1 MEETSIH
8 SKPNTCNSFCNS
20 NASLNEIIK
29 FQQEKKR
36 NREEK
41 GVSSRG
47 KRTRPSPPHK
57 TSGQLDSL
65 HPIIRNP
72 SITPRRDFS
81 SWNEESIYDFMPPP
95 RQRVN
100 RRLCASRP
108 ADLEFSL
115 ISRCVFKGG
124 TTARQGKDDGAQ

>member
-41 GVSSRG
+41 GVRVAG
-47 KRTRPSPPHK
+47 KEHGHLLRIKRA
-57 TSGQLDSL
+57 
-65 HPIIRNP
+65 
-72 SITPRRDFS
+72 
-81 SWNEESIYDFMPPP
+81 
-95 RQRVN
+95 VN
-100 RRLCASRP
+100 
-108 ADLEFSL
+108 
-115 ISRCVFKGG
+115 
-124 TTARQGKDDGAQ
+124 